1 MAMTRATS
9 PAETHAPAVARA
21 GQFSLRRPAAVWG
34 QVRWRVA
41 LSLAGVPV
49 RVGVADCPDRPM
61 TFGALCRIGW

>member
-34 QVRWRVA
+34 NVRAPV
-41 LSLAGVPV
+41 LSLAGVC
-49 RVGVADCPDRPM
+49 RFAS
-61 TFGALCRIGW
+61 ALLTVLTVP